1 MQSVR
6 DRQIREVIDED
17 MNINRQVFERE
28 KEQVRVFQEDVLP
41 KKTSDVEAEIS
52 VDKLI
57 ETLNGTLENKLT
69 GLEYLL
75 SKIVGTKD
83 IGDAQGRQS
92 YNNVVNN
99 GDFITPYNQLVRV
112 YTLPGISRASQEAIK
127 VKFQEL
133 KPNLDAMVYGLQEL
147 IQYLFESGK
156 TDKDIFQLVR
166 SQAVYEFVNK
176 QLYTAN
182 SFKIIE
188 QADIN
193 VYVKE
198 VLSDLSEVQRAKLK
212 DISGRNI
219 LERSLLKLPVEIGD
233 DEERIKQLESE
244 LGFNLPRGQL
254 SEYGRKE
261 KEQAMSEFGN
271 IGKDIMVRGRQ
282 DFDETLKS
290 LNMQR
295 TTLQDNLKKVSAQ
308 FRVEQRDLK
317 QALAEREQLLQ
328 GQRNFMAD
336 EDLKDNDIERELP
349 ISIEIN
355 ERKQHIES
363 LRKLIANLQQKIL
376 DLTEQMRELKGNFES
391 GLKEA
396 QESGIAR
403 EISKRNLGLRKKRV
417 LDKEREAEISEVDI
431 PDGDS
436 EQMANDLMV
445 FTEKQLREM
454 ASRLKINIPE
464 RVAKKRIIEA
474 IVSKFKTKKFE
485 PLRYLRVSGEG
496 NPDTVRRHNTDY
508 KHEPVSGFDDRR
520 NDIYYLQK

>member
-1 MQSVR
+1 MQSLR
-6 DRQIREVIDED
+6 NRQIREVLDED

-41 KKTSDVEAEIS
+41 KKTRDIEAEIS

-57 ETLNGTLENKLT
+57 ETLNKILENKLT
-69 GLEYLL
+69 SLEYLL

-83 IGDAQGRQS
+83 IGDAEGRRS

-99 GDFITPYNQLVRV
+99 GDFIIAYNQLVRV

-127 VKFQEL
+127 VKFQEI

-166 SQAVYEFVNK
+166 SQAVYEHVNK
-176 QLYTAN
+176 QLYSGT
-182 SFKIIE
+182 SFKIID

-193 VYVKE
+193 VSVRE
-198 VLSDLSEVQRAKLK
+198 VLSDLSEVQRAELK
-212 DISGRNI
+212 DISESYISFKPLTQFPIEVGN
-219 LERSLLKLPVEIGD
+219 
-233 DEERIKQLESE
+233 DEERLKQLEAE
-244 LGFNLPRGQL
+244 LGFNLPRGEL
-254 SEYGRKE
+254 REYGRKE
-261 KEQAMSEFGN
+261 REQAISTFGN
-271 IGKDIMVRGRQ
+271 IGKDILVRGRQ

-317 QALAEREQLLQ
+317 QAIAEREQLLQ
-328 GQRNFMAD
+328 SQRNFMAD

-363 LRKLIANLQQKIL
+363 LRKLISNLQNRIL
-376 DLTEQMRELKGNFES
+376 DLTEQMRQLKRDFES
-391 GLKEA
+391 DLKEA
-396 QESGIAR
+396 QEFGIAR
-403 EISKRNLGLRKKRV
+403 ELSRYDIGLDKKKKRV
-417 LDKEREAEISEVDI
+417 GSMI
-431 PDGDS
+431 PDIKD
-436 EQMANDLMV
+436 
-445 FTEKQLREM
+445 
-454 ASRLKINIPE
+454 E
-464 RVAKKRIIEA
+464 RM
-474 IVSKFKTKKFE
+474 
-485 PLRYLRVSGEG
+485 SGQG
-496 NPDTVRRHNTDY
+496 IPDTVKRHNTDY
-508 KHEPVSGFDDRR
+508 KHEPVPGFDDRR
-520 NDIYYLQK
+520 NDIYYIQQQLKRDY